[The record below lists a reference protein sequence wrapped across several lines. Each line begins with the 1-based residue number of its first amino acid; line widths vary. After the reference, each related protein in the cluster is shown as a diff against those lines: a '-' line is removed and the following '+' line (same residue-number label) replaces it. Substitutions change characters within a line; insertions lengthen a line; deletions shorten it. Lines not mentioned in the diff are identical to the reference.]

1 MSFEKSDAH
10 LTESI
15 HGYDAEEAA
24 SIGEVAERPAHGPS
38 ALLADSS
45 ARMEEILEILRE
57 TGCLYRRA
65 ILVSLDIDM
74 AGFRIGVF
82 GCP

>member
-1 MSFEKSDAH
+1 MFFEKSDTDLAAS
-10 LTESI
+10 LRRC
-15 HGYDAEEAA
+15 DAEEAA
-24 SIGEVAERPAHGPS
+24 SIGEVAERPAHGPG
-38 ALLADSS
+38 ALLADDS

-57 TGCLYRRA
+57 TGRLYRRA

-82 GCP
+82 GCS